1 MKRNVRTVV
10 FAAAA
15 LLTFAMLGLG
25 GARLSLPLTQAQG
38 TSAPSIEGSWL
49 FTVTPPEGG
58 PPPFKALASFS
69 RGGVFASSTQSEQQ
83 LSSHRTTAQ
92 YGSWM
97 RTGDSFTSTE
107 YAFALDS
114 AGNPTGL
121 LEIHAQYQL
130 SGDNQLEGKG
140 SQKLC
145 DLNGENCFT
154 FPGCA
159 SISGTRIQAEPPSCP
174 TAKLKDDIGWI
185 CA

>member
-1 MKRNVRTVV
+1 MKRNFRTVI
-10 FAAAA
+10 
-15 LLTFAMLGLG
+15 FAMASLLIVAMLALDGS
-25 GARLSLPLTQAQG
+25 RSSLPVAQAQS
-38 TSAPSIEGSWL
+38 TSAPGIEGSWF
-49 FTVTPPEGG
+49 FTVTPPQGG

-69 RGGVFASSTQSEQQ
+69 RGGVFTSSTQSEQQ

-114 AGNPTGL
+114 AGNPIGL

-130 SGDNQLEGKG
+130 SGNNQLEGKG
-140 SQKLC
+140 SQAIC

-159 SISGTRIQAEPPSCP
+159 RISGTRIQAEPPSCP
-174 TAKLKDDIGWI
+174 
-185 CA
+185 